1 MFVSVRHRSNRQL
14 VQILRLLH
22 VILVSKFPVMAHHGR
37 SSVLQNVALSSALS
51 VHMWVVVSVMLTMPG
66 ITLRRKTALWIMVF
80 TCDRTETLGIMMI
93 RWPSVIMTVL
103 CSGSVL
109 LILLMCTLYV
119 CTLGTHVVFSTM
131 MITWLRIVFGIL
143 SGRRIVFS
151 VATTR
156 GVVVLIRWY
165 PIFFVSARFLWC
177 LFVIQNICVR
187 LGGGG
192 EEENAWLLAV
202 LLSQDNGRNGGIWQL
217 CISTAAEKLTSLHM
231 LVLVHVFVLIDIRL
245 LTFQCITEFCH

>member
-1 MFVSVRHRSNRQL
+1 M
-14 VQILRLLH
+14 
-22 VILVSKFPVMAHHGR
+22 
-37 SSVLQNVALSSALS
+37 
-51 VHMWVVVSVMLTMPG
+51 
-66 ITLRRKTALWIMVF
+66 
-80 TCDRTETLGIMMI
+80 
-93 RWPSVIMTVL
+93 
-103 CSGSVL
+103 
-109 LILLMCTLYV
+109 
-119 CTLGTHVVFSTM
+119 
-131 MITWLRIVFGIL
+131 
-143 SGRRIVFS
+143 FS

-156 GVVVLIRWY
+156 RMVVLIRWY

-192 EEENAWLLAV
+192 EEEDAGLLAV

-217 CISTAAEKLTSLHM
+217 CSSTAAEKLTSLHM